1 MHWSLYIGY
10 LFSSTF
16 FKIFQLYL
24 ASLHHLYLCSFF
36 GKKKNKT
43 KQKKPHYIL
52 VLKRKLKIIMI
63 FTNLHQHLVSIELK
77 QIDHEIFLK
86 NKISLCTICRELQFE
101 VCNHGKHASP
111 CTAREG
117 ECFHRKEK
125 EVGRAIKNRV
135 HDALL
140 HESVPGKKR
149 SFFIPIRLCYHHRA
163 WKLPFLV
170 TNSK

>member
-1 MHWSLYIGY
+1 MLETSTESISCTEASIQGTYSL
-10 LFSSTF
+10 LLSSRFSNCT
-16 FKIFQLYL
+16 L
-24 ASLHHLYLCSFF
+24 
-36 GKKKNKT
+36 
-43 KQKKPHYIL
+43 PHYIICTCALSL
-52 VLKRKLKIIMI
+52 VKKKKTLYPGVKKKIKNNKIIMI

-135 HDALL
+135 HEALL
-140 HESVPGKKR
+140 HESMPGKKR
-149 SFFIPIRLCYHHRA
+149 SLFLPIRLCYHHRA
-163 WKLPFLV
+163 
-170 TNSK
+170 